1 MNNLFYFFKGL
12 FRLVFSIIKGIV
24 NFIFYMLFP
33 LILFL
38 FLYFKT
44 ENYKELFEQMDVENY
59 GLLTVIVAVIFV
71 YIGFF
76 AAFSFKFIA
85 FLLSHPTALG
95 LWSFWTDTAGS
106 FEAAIV
112 LFGLYI
118 QLFVIFVITCK
129 DLLKNS
135 VYAYLVELGK
145 QDKLQKR

>member
-12 FRLVFSIIKGIV
+12 FRLVFSIIKSIV
-24 NFIFYMLFP
+24 NFIFYILFP

-85 FLLSHPTALG
+85 FLLSHPTVLG

-118 QLFVIFVITCK
+118 QLFVIFVIACK